1 MIRYGRVVRPVHRE
15 GELIMASDA
24 SFLSL
29 VLSKALYQV
38 KVIKPHGLMTSF
50 SCYLIYLA
58 GPIFTQCTYI
68 LSLGS

>member
-1 MIRYGRVVRPVHRE
+1 MIRYERVVRPVHRE

-38 KVIKPHGLMTSF
+38 KAIKPHGVMMIFFFLLF
-50 SCYLIYLA
+50 NLA
-58 GPIFTQCTYI
+58 GPIFYTVHLHFITR
-68 LSLGS
+68 